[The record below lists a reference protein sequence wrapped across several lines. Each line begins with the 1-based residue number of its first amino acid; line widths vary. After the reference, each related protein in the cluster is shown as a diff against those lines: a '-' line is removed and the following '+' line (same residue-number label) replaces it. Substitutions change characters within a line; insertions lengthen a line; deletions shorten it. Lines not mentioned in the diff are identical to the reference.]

1 MAVAQQLP
9 QGSCQAGDRHLNF
22 NETRDNLLAFF
33 QGQYSTNTALMG
45 AAAVLVALPVVVVY
59 LFLQRHFIRGM
70 VEGAVKD

>member
-1 MAVAQQLP
+1 VRPRPATAPQRAVTPYGL
-9 QGSCQAGDRHLNF
+9 G
-22 NETRDNLLAFF
+22 LAFF
-33 QGQYSTNTALMG
+33 QGQYSTNTALMD